1 MEREAIYRILL
12 TSGND
17 PVAEQ
22 LLNLLRRAGLTVQGR
37 DITAGETLT
46 DTLAS
51 EPWHLIL
58 AFSDTRE
65 PAVDSILAHLR
76 ETRLDIPCIVIDNAR
91 DPIGA
96 ACLARGAADVF
107 ALDELQQDSGHQ
119 RFVHRVQSE
128 LQQINERR
136 ERRRLAIALQE
147 IEQHYHRLLDN
158 TTDPVAWLGD
168 GLYQYC
174 NPAWLDFLG
183 HAEADELLHTPLLDQ
198 VADSDVDP
206 TRQCLRKTMEPQ
218 GTESVANRCALK
230 IQHHDGSM
238 IPVELDCTVISHRGE
253 RILQIH
259 LQPATGTTG
268 HRNTMDDLAGRD
280 LVTGLPARKRMLDAV
295 TRQVSRAVYQGQTAM
310 LVVLELENFEAVQ
323 SVMGRAD
330 SNLMLGDFTGELRR
344 LAPSDAHCGRIS
356 DSGFAI
362 LLPDADGPEPF
373 LEQVPALNRLL
384 QNLLPERLQCH
395 LSAGMAVIS
404 GESAD
409 AETLLVRAQHNR
421 VLRAN
426 RRTELGTEARQHRQL
441 AQVRKALDSDDL
453 SLVYQP
459 VVSLREDGLERYEVR
474 VRLRDGEQLI
484 HPADFLE
491 TVTQHGMGTV
501 LDRHV
506 IARALELLTSGDNKN
521 LRLILNVTLN
531 SISDGTLLGW
541 LADALRTRHLPA
553 RLLIL
558 QVSEIDALS
567 APDDVAAFC
576 ERLHELDV
584 GVSIC
589 HFGGAMDPFQHLN
602 LLSPAYAKLDRS
614 LLSAIDRDAEQHDRL
629 QQLIKGLHAR
639 GILVIAPM
647 VEHME
652 LLPLLWQAKVNF
664 VQGNVLREPGPSLD
678 FGFVQDQEITL
689 QSPSGRSA

>member
-1 MEREAIYRILL
+1 MEREAIHRILL

-22 LLNLLRRAGLTVQGR
+22 LLNLLRRAGLSVQGR
-37 DITAGETLT
+37 DIGVGETLT

-58 AFSDTRE
+58 AFSGTRE
-65 PAVDSILAHLR
+65 PGVNNILAHLR
-76 ETRLDIPCIVIDNAR
+76 ETRLDIPCIVIDNAPDR
-91 DPIGA
+91 LGSH
-96 ACLARGAADVF
+96 CLARGAADVF
-107 ALDELQQDSGHQ
+107 DIDELQRDSGHQ

-174 NPAWLDFLG
+174 NPAWLEFLG
-183 HAEADELLHTPLLDQ
+183 HEEADELLHTPLLDQ

-206 TRQCLRKTMEPQ
+206 TRQCLRKAMDPQ
-218 GTESVANRCALK
+218 GTEPVDTRCALRMR
-230 IQHHDGSM
+230 HRDGSM
-238 IPVELDCTVISHRGE
+238 IPVELDCTVVSHRGE
-253 RILQIH
+253 RTLQIH

-268 HRNTMDDLAGRD
+268 QRSAADDLAGRD

-295 TRQVSRAVYQGQTAM
+295 TRQVSRAVYQGETAT
-310 LVVLELENFEAVQ
+310 LVVLELENFDAVQ

-330 SNLMLGDFTGELRR
+330 SNLLLGDFTAELRER
-344 LAPSDAHCGRIS
+344 TPSEAHCGRIS
-356 DSGFAI
+356 DSGFVI
-362 LLPDADGPEPF
+362 LLPGTDGPDPF
-373 LEQVPALNRLL
+373 LGQVPELDRTL
-384 QNLLPERLQCH
+384 QDLLPDRLQCR

-421 VLRAN
+421 VLRVN
-426 RRTELGTEARQHRQL
+426 RRTELGTEARQRRQL
-441 AQVRKALDSDDL
+441 KQIREALDGDGL

-484 HPADFLE
+484 HPAEFLE
-491 TVTQHGMGTV
+491 TVTQHGMGAD

-506 IARALELLTSGDNKN
+506 IGKALELLVSGDHKN

-531 SISDGTLLGW
+531 SITSDALLGW
-541 LADALRTRHLPA
+541 LAEKLRKLRLPA

-567 APDDVAAFC
+567 APREVEAFC
-576 ERLHELDV
+576 RRLHELDI
-584 GVSIC
+584 GVSIA
-589 HFGGAMDPFQHLN
+589 HFGGAMDPFQYLGP
-602 LLSPAYAKLDRS
+602 LSPAHAKLDRS
-614 LLSAIDRDAEQHDRL
+614 LLSGIDRDAGQRDRL
-629 QQLIKGLHAR
+629 QQLVKGLHAR

-647 VEHME
+647 VERME
-652 LLPLLWQAKVNF
+652 VLPLLWQAKVNF
-664 VQGNVLREPGPSLD
+664 VQGNVLREPSTALD
-678 FGFVQDQEITL
+678 FGFVRDQEITL
-689 QSPSGRSA
+689 QSPTGRSA